1 MRLIYFYYRI
11 HKIINFFEICSMKM
25 TKRLKRNL
33 SLAGIFLLVVLAVL
47 IDLPNGP
54 DIKTKDGISEIKL
67 HLGLDFQGG
76 THLTYQADVSNIE
89 TADRSNAVEGVR
101 DVLERRINAFG
112 VSEPVV
118 QTSKVD
124 SNYRVLVELPGITN
138 ITEATEMIG
147 ETPLLEFKEQVD
159 PEAIELTEEQKKEM
173 SDFNLESKNN
183 AENLISKINSDSISF
198 DEAFSEN
205 EGSDLEFISE
215 TGPYADFYSSLSNLK
230 NGEVLDTVVEN
241 QEGYNILKR
250 VDDRNTE
257 KQVEAYHILIAY
269 KDALRS
275 EATRS
280 KNEALELAKNL
291 RSDFLLSSRD
301 REDYFKELA
310 TSNSNDPSVTSNSGY
325 LGWFAKGDMVPEFE
339 DVVFD
344 MANSDV
350 SDVVETDFGYHIIY
364 KKDEKPL
371 SEIKVSRILFEKKTK
386 YDYIN
391 YSDPWINT
399 QLSGKNL
406 DGASVNFDQ
415 MTGEP
420 NVSLDFDSEGGD
432 LFADITERNVGKQV
446 AIFLDGTVISAPRV
460 DEPITSGSAVINGAF
475 TVSEAKLLAMR
486 LNSGALPVPITLISQ
501 KNIGPTL
508 GEISVEKSIKA
519 FIFGILAVAL
529 FMIIFYKIPGVIAN
543 LSLLFY
549 ALIVLAFYKMI
560 PVTLTLAGATGFIL
574 SIGMAVD
581 ANVLIFERVREEL
594 RNKRTLKDSIDIG
607 FKRAWTS
614 IRDGNISTLITC
626 FVLYAFGTSIVKGF
640 GLTLGLGVLVSMF
653 TSYVVTKLLLQLV
666 SNLKISKKLWH

>member
-1 MRLIYFYYRI
+1 
-11 HKIINFFEICSMKM
+11 M